1 MTQVDDS
8 VAPAGRAELRKIFD
22 RTYPDVLHYFLRRG
36 YSRDDARDLAQETF
50 VHAIRNWHSYRNE
63 APPEGWI
70 LGIARNVFRGNL
82 RYRRREKRAGAELS
96 LEDWMEQDLPTDG
109 DSAPPQPLRRSL
121 AEERGR
127 LLRKAMTH
135 LTREQRDCLALRID
149 QELSYREIAE
159 VLQISLEAVKAR
171 LFQAKQRLRGSLAD
185 HFRFGL
191 D

>member
-8 VAPAGRAELRKIFD
+8 VVADGRVDLRTIFD
-22 RTYPDVLHYFLRRG
+22 RTYSDVLRYFLRRG

-50 VHAIRNWHSYRNE
+50 VHAVRNWRSYRHE
-63 APPEGWI
+63 SPPEGWV

-82 RYRRREKRAGAELS
+82 RYRRSGKRAGAELS
-96 LEDWMEQDLPTDG
+96 LEDWMEQDLPTEG

-127 LLRKAMTH
+127 LLRRAMTH
-135 LTREQRDCLALRID
+135 LTREQRDCLTLRID

-171 LFQAKQRLRGSLAD
+171 LFQAKQRLRSSLAD
-185 HFRFGL
+185 HFHIGL